1 MKLVSWKSQSWWCF
15 VGLVSLTKIRCCSLL
30 FVLLRLLLF
39 LLASFRNGI
48 EEVMMIVLGFEWREV
63 WILKLSVCERN
74 SVENVVIDNV
84 LSYGFMNRT
93 VWRKCIA

>member
-1 MKLVSWKSQSWWCF
+1 MLIVLV
-15 VGLVSLTKIRCCSLL
+15 
-30 FVLLRLLLF
+30 LRLLLL

-48 EEVMMIVLGFEWREV
+48 EEVMIVLGFEWREV

-84 LSYGFMNRT
+84 VGYGF
-93 VWRKCIA
+93 IDDG

>member
-1 MKLVSWKSQSWWCF
+1 
-15 VGLVSLTKIRCCSLL
+15 
-30 FVLLRLLLF
+30 
-39 LLASFRNGI
+39 
-48 EEVMMIVLGFEWREV
+48 MMIVLGFEWREV

>member
-1 MKLVSWKSQSWWCF
+1 MSCF
-15 VGLVSLTKIRCCSLL
+15 VGFVSLTRNCCCSLL
-30 FVLLRLLLF
+30 FVLLLRLLLLL

-63 WILKLSVCERN
+63 WILKFNVCERN

-84 LSYGFMNRT
+84 VDYGF
-93 VWRKCIA
+93 IDE